1 MFMNFFRNA
10 NAFLE
15 GLYIAQH
22 CLLARWEKW
31 KQAVDNS
38 QAFGALLTDLSKAVD
53 SLPHEVLI
61 TELNAYGFRLKA
73 FKLMNNYLSKNNQRT
88 KINES
93 SSSWEQIIFGV
104 PQGSVLG
111 PILFNIFLIDFFLI
125 LKNIDIA
132 SYADDNA
139 LYKALTN
146 VDATIKTFKNVS

>member
-1 MFMNFFRNA
+1 
-10 NAFLE
+10 
-15 GLYIAQH
+15 
-22 CLLARWEKW
+22 
-31 KQAVDNS
+31 
-38 QAFGALLTDLSKAVD
+38 
-53 SLPHEVLI
+53 
-61 TELNAYGFRLKA
+61 
-73 FKLMNNYLSKNNQRT
+73 MNNYLSKNNQRT

-104 PQGSVLG
+104 PQRSVLG